1 LASGVNFAP
10 KAVDR
15 RGVHDV
21 LVIPN
26 LRAACRRAGHNLREG
41 KIMPLVLFLGFLK
54 LAGTAGALIAA
65 LAWSVSTIC
74 YRVGTRRRVPGLV
87 ILSAVGLTA
96 KTVAALASGSLVVY
110 FLQPTISTALVG
122 AAFLIS
128 VPVGRPLAEKLAH
141 DFCPFDPRTA
151 SHPDMRRFF
160 SRLSLLWS
168 VTSLVNATLTLY
180 LLLTQPVTTFV
191 IVKSFLGP
199 GFTALTVIVAVGWFR
214 RTLRRKG
221 VRVEYQRSTAEKGS
235 LAAAL
240 A

>member
-1 LASGVNFAP
+1 MN
-10 KAVDR
+10 
-15 RGVHDV
+15 DV

-26 LRAACRRAGHNLREG
+26 LRAAGRRAGHNLLEG
-41 KIMPLVLFLGFLK
+41 KIMPLVLFLVFLK

-65 LAWSVSTIC
+65 LAWSVSAIC
-74 YRVGTRRRVPGLV
+74 YRVSTRRRVPGLV
-87 ILSAVGLTA
+87 VLSAVGLTA
-96 KTVAALASGSLVVY
+96 KTIAALASGSLVVY

-141 DFCPFDPRTA
+141 DFCPFEPGTA

-160 SRLSLLWS
+160 VRLSLLWS
-168 VTSLVNATLTLY
+168 VTSLVNATLTLW

-221 VRVEYQRSTAEKGS
+221 VRLEYQRSAVAGDV
-235 LAAAL
+235 LATTL